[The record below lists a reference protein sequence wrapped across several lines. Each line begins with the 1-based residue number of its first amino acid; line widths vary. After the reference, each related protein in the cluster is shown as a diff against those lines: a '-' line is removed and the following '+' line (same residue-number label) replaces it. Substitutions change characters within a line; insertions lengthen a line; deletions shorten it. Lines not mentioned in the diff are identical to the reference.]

1 MVSSLEAPESGVDWA
16 HSGDRPDAVFS
27 LGFALDF
34 LLTRFAP
41 ITLDAIK
48 SVASA
53 NRLDTKSTFGMAE
66 LPQLLRRIAP
76 HYSLLTING
85 VRAQRYQTLYFDTP
99 GLDLYLRHHN
109 GVYPRH
115 KIRCRRYVDSER
127 CFFEIKT
134 KSNTGRTFKQ
144 RIPSPGMAV
153 DIAGQARTFLQRAV
167 PHLPAVL
174 RPVIRVDF
182 TRLTLANKDATE
194 RVTIDLDLTCH
205 NSASSSRFPNLV
217 IAEVKRDRSAAR
229 SLFLQKLHEMHLPE
243 GSISKYCLGIM
254 ALHAK
259 IKQNRFKERLREI
272 NKLAA

>member
-1 MVSSLEAPESGVDWA
+1 MMSSLEARASEVDWA
-16 HSGDRPDAVFS
+16 RNGDRPDAVFS
-27 LGFALDF
+27 FDSAFDF
-34 LLTRFAP
+34 LLARFAP

-66 LPQLLRRIAP
+66 LPQLLERIAP

-115 KIRCRRYVDSER
+115 KIRCRKYVDSER

-134 KSNTGRTFKQ
+134 KRNTGRTFKQ

-153 DIAGQARTFLQRAV
+153 DIAGQARTFLQNAV
-167 PHLPAVL
+167 PPLPAAL

-182 TRLTLANKDATE
+182 TRLTLVNKDATE
-194 RVTIDLDLTCH
+194 RVTIDVDLSCR
-205 NSASSSRFPNLV
+205 NSASSSRFPKLV
-217 IAEVKRDRSAAR
+217 IAEIKQDRSAAR
-229 SLFLQKLHEMHLPE
+229 SLFLRKLHEMHLPA
-243 GSISKYCLGIM
+243 GSISKYCMGIM
-254 ALHAK
+254 ALHAN
-259 IKQNRFKERLREI
+259 IKHNRFKERLREI